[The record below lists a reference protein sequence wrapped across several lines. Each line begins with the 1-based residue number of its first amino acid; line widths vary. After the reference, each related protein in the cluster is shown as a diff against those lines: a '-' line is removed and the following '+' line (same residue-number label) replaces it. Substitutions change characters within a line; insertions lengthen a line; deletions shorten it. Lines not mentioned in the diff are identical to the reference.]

1 MFQII
6 ALVASSSLFLYVLLI
21 SLFLYL
27 IFGIIAR

>member
-1 MFQII
+1 MFQMI
-6 ALVASSSLFLYVLLI
+6 ALVASSPLFLYVLLI